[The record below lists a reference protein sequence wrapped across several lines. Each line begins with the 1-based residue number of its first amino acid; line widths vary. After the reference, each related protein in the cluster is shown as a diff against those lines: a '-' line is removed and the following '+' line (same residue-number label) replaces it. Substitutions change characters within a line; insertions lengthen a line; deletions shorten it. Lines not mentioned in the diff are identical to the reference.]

1 MGRKLLLALVVF
13 LLFSSVVEI
22 LLRRFHQRLPLP
34 LSSFIATSY
43 HSGVGGIYFHEPR
56 LHMRLMKPHYQREMY
71 YNGYRWQHRTDHM
84 GFRNPQ
90 DRGQARVVLLGDS
103 MIYGHGVNEQHT
115 VRHHLEAL
123 TRQPVSNL
131 GIQGGSAHQE
141 LQILRE
147 YGLKLSP
154 KVIVL
159 FFLTNDIQD
168 LWDDLSEEQMRS
180 FIAQADA
187 TTEPRYFDASGLSAG
202 ERLVSA
208 LEGFYVARAIYASA
222 KLIYQRVV
230 PPAAAAAPKA
240 WRTRPLFVS
249 KPRLRLAMEFHLRAL
264 QRMHALTRT
273 RGVAFVNVFIHTGQ
287 AHYADEEPVYEE
299 VLSQFCGS
307 EGIRHLSLRRAFGQV
322 KERDRLFLKNDGHFT
337 SEGARLAAR
346 EVARY
351 LGENG
356 LLK

>member
-131 GIQGGSAHQE
+131 GIQGGFCPPGAADPQGVRPEALPQGHRPLLPHQRHPRSVGRP
-141 LQILRE
+141 LR
-147 YGLKLSP
+147 G
-154 KVIVL
+154 
-159 FFLTNDIQD
+159 
-168 LWDDLSEEQMRS
+168 
-180 FIAQADA
+180 ADA
-187 TTEPRYFDASGLSAG
+187 QLYSPGR
-202 ERLVSA
+202 RHN
-208 LEGFYVARAIYASA
+208 RA
-222 KLIYQRVV
+222 
-230 PPAAAAAPKA
+230 
-240 WRTRPLFVS
+240 T
-249 KPRLRLAMEFHLRAL
+249 
-264 QRMHALTRT
+264 
-273 RGVAFVNVFIHTGQ
+273 
-287 AHYADEEPVYEE
+287 
-299 VLSQFCGS
+299 
-307 EGIRHLSLRRAFGQV
+307 
-322 KERDRLFLKNDGHFT
+322 
-337 SEGARLAAR
+337 
-346 EVARY
+346 
-351 LGENG
+351 
-356 LLK
+356 LL